1 MRNSNAN
8 KYTRQANNMG
18 RKRRYGDFI
27 DDHEV
32 SAEKEPA
39 NSVIQQSAKRRKIDL
54 NGSLKNPSHKSQIS

>member
-8 KYTRQANNMG
+8 TNTRQANHMG
-18 RKRRYGDFI
+18 RKRRYADLI

-39 NSVIQQSAKRRKIDL
+39 SSIIQQSAKRRRIDL
-54 NGSLKNPSHKSQIS
+54 NGGLKNPNHKS

>member
-39 NSVIQQSAKRRKIDL
+39 SSIIQ
-54 NGSLKNPSHKSQIS
+54 